1 MVEVGATVSRRHQD
15 GGYMN
20 PIKVFMM
27 AILQGVT
34 ELFPV
39 SSLGHMVIISGLL
52 QWNDTLQ
59 SPTFLPLLVMLH
71 LGTSVA
77 LLTFFWRDWVALLRG
92 GMRTVI
98 AGRFSPDVDPDG
110 AGRQLALVVV
120 GTIPA
125 GIVGLLFQH
134 ILEKGFSIPILASAF
149 LVANGAVLLAGERLW
164 RRQRMQEKLVKEQA
178 PQFGE
183 IGRSINDMTFKQA
196 VIIGGAQIFALIPGF
211 SRSGLTMVA
220 GMANGLSHEASARF
234 SLLLA
239 TPIILAAGVLEI
251 PKLRAYPHELPIA
264 AAGGVVAGIA
274 AYLSVRF
281 LMRYFETNRLDP
293 FAYYCVIAGTLT
305 FAYFA
310 LQFFHVI
317 P

>member
-1 MVEVGATVSRRHQD
+1 M
-15 GGYMN
+15 
-20 PIKVFMM
+20 
-27 AILQGVT
+27 
-34 ELFPV
+34 
-39 SSLGHMVIISGLL
+39 
-52 QWNDTLQ
+52 Q

-77 LLTFFWRDWVALLRG
+77 LLSFFWRDWVALLRG

-196 VIIGGAQIFALIPGF
+196 VIIGGAQMFALIPGF

-220 GMANGLSHEASARF
+220 GWRTA
-234 SLLLA
+234 
-239 TPIILAAGVLEI
+239 
-251 PKLRAYPHELPIA
+251 
-264 AAGGVVAGIA
+264 
-274 AYLSVRF
+274 
-281 LMRYFETNRLDP
+281 
-293 FAYYCVIAGTLT
+293 
-305 FAYFA
+305 
-310 LQFFHVI
+310 
-317 P
+317 